1 MNIEYH
7 VQFSIDL
14 GAALPSVGDVLKHVN
29 DTYESITGSSDKL
42 VVRGKLFSATIT
54 SEREL
59 TKEDIEKMK
68 TILLDGVRE
77 RFPKHDI
84 QIESFRRKS
93 GNALQLVVQ

>member
-1 MNIEYH
+1 MSIEYQ

-42 VVRGKLFSATIT
+42 IVRGRFFSLVIT

-59 TKEDIEKMK
+59 TKEDAEKMK
-68 TILLDGVRE
+68 AILLDGVRSCL
-77 RFPKHDI
+77 PKYDI
-84 QIESFRRKS
+84 QIESFRRKP
-93 GNALQLVVQ
+93 GNVLQSAVQ